1 MTNIKKQYIWFAVLL
16 MNTDL
21 LDVMLS
27 QLYTFTS
34 MSKEPAT
41 SSSTGRRVT
50 VLPEVAGSKH
60 LQNGTVF
67 STDCTAETVSFIS
80 VPNSDCGDPDM
91 I

>member
-1 MTNIKKQYIWFAVLL
+1 

-27 QLYTFTS
+27 QLYKFTN
-34 MSKEPAT
+34 MSKEPTAH
-41 SSSTGRRVT
+41 SSTGRGVT

-60 LQNGTVF
+60 LQNSPTF
-67 STDCTAETVSFIS
+67 LTDFTAETFSFIS
-80 VPNSDCGDPDM
+80 VHNSDCGDPNM